1 MATDAG
7 TDSPG
12 HTVLVMIDQPSWRRS
27 VMSNSPTVVLPASRR
42 SVAVALWAAQAVL
55 ALQLASG
62 GVLKL
67 IGDAAMVD
75 LFTDIGA
82 GQWFRYAVGLVELAG
97 AVGLLIPRLCGLA
110 ALGVSALLVGATVTN
125 VAIGVAPW
133 LPLVLLLVAATVAY
147 LRRSEIRGRQ

>member
-1 MATDAG
+1 MN
-7 TDSPG
+7 
-12 HTVLVMIDQPSWRRS
+12 
-27 VMSNSPTVVLPASRR
+27 NSPTVVLPAGRR
-42 SVAVALWAAQAVL
+42 SVAVTLWVAQAVL

-82 GQWFRYAVGLVELAG
+82 GQWFRYAVGLVELVG
-97 AVGLLIPRLCGLA
+97 AVGLLIPRVCGLA
-110 ALGVSALLVGATVTN
+110 ALGVTALLVGATVTN

-133 LPLVLLLVAATVAY
+133 LPLVLLLVAATVAF
-147 LRRSEIRGRQ
+147 LRRSEIRVRR

>member
-1 MATDAG
+1 
-7 TDSPG
+7 
-12 HTVLVMIDQPSWRRS
+12 
-27 VMSNSPTVVLPASRR
+27 MSNSPTVVLPASRR

>member
-1 MATDAG
+1 
-7 TDSPG
+7 
-12 HTVLVMIDQPSWRRS
+12 
-27 VMSNSPTVVLPASRR
+27 MSNSPTVVLPTSRR
-42 SVAVALWAAQAVL
+42 SIAVALWVAQAVL

-82 GQWFRYAVGLVELAG
+82 GQWFRYAVGLVELVG

-110 ALGVSALLVGATVTN
+110 ALGVTALLVGATVTN
-125 VAIGVAPW
+125 IAIGVAPW
-133 LPLVLLLVAATVAY
+133 LPLFLLLVAATVAY
-147 LRRSEIRGRQ
+147 ARRSEIRGRR

>member
-1 MATDAG
+1 
-7 TDSPG
+7 
-12 HTVLVMIDQPSWRRS
+12 
-27 VMSNSPTVVLPASRR
+27 MSNSPTVVLPAGRR
-42 SVAVALWAAQAVL
+42 SVAFALWVAQAVL

-67 IGDAAMVD
+67 TGDAAMVD

-82 GQWFRYAVGLVELAG
+82 GQWFRYAVGLIELAG

-110 ALGVSALLVGATVTN
+110 ALGVTALLVGATVTN

-147 LRRSEIRGRQ
+147 ARRSQIRGRR

>member
-1 MATDAG
+1 MN
-7 TDSPG
+7 
-12 HTVLVMIDQPSWRRS
+12 
-27 VMSNSPTVVLPASRR
+27 NSPTVVLPADRR
-42 SVAVALWAAQAVL
+42 SVVVTLWVAQAVL

-110 ALGVSALLVGATVTN
+110 ALGVTALLVGATVTN

-133 LPLVLLLVAATVAY
+133 LPLVLLLVAATVAF
-147 LRRSEIRGRQ
+147 LRRSEIRVRR

>member
-1 MATDAG
+1 
-7 TDSPG
+7 
-12 HTVLVMIDQPSWRRS
+12 
-27 VMSNSPTVVLPASRR
+27 MSNSPTVVLPAGRR
-42 SVAVALWAAQAVL
+42 SVAVALWVAQAVL

-67 IGDAAMVD
+67 TGDAAMVD

-82 GQWFRYAVGLVELAG
+82 GQWFRYAVGLIELAG

-110 ALGVSALLVGATVTN
+110 ALGVTALLVGATVTN

-147 LRRSEIRGRQ
+147 ARRSQIRGRQ

>member
-1 MATDAG
+1 MT
-7 TDSPG
+7 
-12 HTVLVMIDQPSWRRS
+12 
-27 VMSNSPTVVLPASRR
+27 NSPTVVLPAGRR
-42 SVAVALWAAQAVL
+42 SVAVALWVAQAVL

-110 ALGVSALLVGATVTN
+110 ALGVTALLVGATVTN

-147 LRRSEIRGRQ
+147 VRRSEIRGRR

>member
-1 MATDAG
+1 
-7 TDSPG
+7 
-12 HTVLVMIDQPSWRRS
+12 
-27 VMSNSPTVVLPASRR
+27 MSNSPTVVLPTSRR
-42 SVAVALWAAQAVL
+42 SVAVALWVAQAVL

-62 GVLKL
+62 GILKL

-110 ALGVSALLVGATVTN
+110 ALGVTALLVGATVTN

-147 LRRSEIRGRQ
+147 ARRSEIRGRR

>member
-1 MATDAG
+1 MN
-7 TDSPG
+7 
-12 HTVLVMIDQPSWRRS
+12 
-27 VMSNSPTVVLPASRR
+27 NSPTVVLPAGRR
-42 SVAVALWAAQAVL
+42 SVAVTLWVVQAVL

-82 GQWFRYAVGLVELAG
+82 GQWFRYAVGLVELVG

-110 ALGVSALLVGATVTN
+110 ALGVTVLLVGATVTN

-133 LPLVLLLVAATVAY
+133 LPLVLLLVAATVAF
-147 LRRSEIRGRQ
+147 LRRSEIRVRR

>member
-1 MATDAG
+1 MN
-7 TDSPG
+7 
-12 HTVLVMIDQPSWRRS
+12 
-27 VMSNSPTVVLPASRR
+27 NSPTVVLPAGRR
-42 SVAVALWAAQAVL
+42 SVAFALWVAQAVL

-67 IGDAAMVD
+67 TGDAAMVD

-82 GQWFRYAVGLVELAG
+82 GQWFRYAVGLIELAG
-97 AVGLLIPRLCGLA
+97 AVGLLIPRLA
-110 ALGVSALLVGATVTN
+110 ALGVTALLVGATVTN

-147 LRRSEIRGRQ
+147 ARRSQIRGRR

>member
-1 MATDAG
+1 MNNSPTLVLPAG
-7 TDSPG
+7 
-12 HTVLVMIDQPSWRRS
+12 RRS
-27 VMSNSPTVVLPASRR
+27 VVVT
-42 SVAVALWAAQAVL
+42 LWVAQAVL

-110 ALGVSALLVGATVTN
+110 ALGVTALLVGATVTN

-133 LPLVLLLVAATVAY
+133 LPLVLLLVAATVAF
-147 LRRSEIRGRQ
+147 LRRSEIRVRR

>member
-1 MATDAG
+1 
-7 TDSPG
+7 
-12 HTVLVMIDQPSWRRS
+12 
-27 VMSNSPTVVLPASRR
+27 MSNSRTAVLPANRR
-42 SVAVALWAAQAVL
+42 SVAVALWVAQAVL
-55 ALQLASG
+55 ALQLAVG

-75 LFTDIGA
+75 LFTDIGS

-133 LPLVLLLVAATVAY
+133 LPLVLLLVAAIVAY
-147 LRRSEIRGRQ
+147 ARRSEIRGRR

>member
-1 MATDAG
+1 
-7 TDSPG
+7 
-12 HTVLVMIDQPSWRRS
+12 
-27 VMSNSPTVVLPASRR
+27 MSNSPTVILPASRR
-42 SVAVALWAAQAVL
+42 SVVVALWVAQAVL

-82 GQWFRYAVGLVELAG
+82 GQWFRYVVGLVELAG

-110 ALGVSALLVGATVTN
+110 ALGVTALLVGATVTN
-125 VAIGVAPW
+125 IAIGVAPW

-147 LRRSEIRGRQ
+147 ARRSQIRGRR

>member
-1 MATDAG
+1 MN
-7 TDSPG
+7 
-12 HTVLVMIDQPSWRRS
+12 
-27 VMSNSPTVVLPASRR
+27 NSPTVVLPAGRR
-42 SVAVALWAAQAVL
+42 SVVVTLWVAQAVL

-110 ALGVSALLVGATVTN
+110 ALGVTALLVGATVTN

-133 LPLVLLLVAATVAY
+133 LPLVLLLVAATVAF
-147 LRRSEIRGRQ
+147 LRRSEIRVRR

>member
-1 MATDAG
+1 
-7 TDSPG
+7 
-12 HTVLVMIDQPSWRRS
+12 
-27 VMSNSPTVVLPASRR
+27 MSNSPSVVLPTSRR

-67 IGDAAMVD
+67 IGSAAMVE

-110 ALGVSALLVGATVTN
+110 ALGVTALLVGATVTN

-133 LPLVLLLVAATVAY
+133 FPIVLLLVALTVAY
-147 LRRSEIRGRQ
+147 VRRSQIRGRR

>member
-1 MATDAG
+1 
-7 TDSPG
+7 
-12 HTVLVMIDQPSWRRS
+12 
-27 VMSNSPTVVLPASRR
+27 MSNSPTVVLPTSRR
-42 SVAVALWAAQAVL
+42 SIAVALWVAQAVL

-82 GQWFRYAVGLVELAG
+82 GQWFRYAVGLVELVG

-110 ALGVSALLVGATVTN
+110 ALGVTALLVGATVTN

-147 LRRSEIRGRQ
+147 VRRSEIRGRR

>member
-1 MATDAG
+1 
-7 TDSPG
+7 
-12 HTVLVMIDQPSWRRS
+12 
-27 VMSNSPTVVLPASRR
+27 MSNSPTVVLPTSRR
-42 SVAVALWAAQAVL
+42 SIAVALWVAQAVL

-97 AVGLLIPRLCGLA
+97 AVGLLVPRLCGLA
-110 ALGVSALLVGATVTN
+110 ALGVTALLVGATVTN

-147 LRRSEIRGRQ
+147 VRRSEIRVRR

>member
-1 MATDAG
+1 MN
-7 TDSPG
+7 
-12 HTVLVMIDQPSWRRS
+12 
-27 VMSNSPTVVLPASRR
+27 NSPTVVLPAGRR
-42 SVAVALWAAQAVL
+42 SVATTTLWVAQAVL

-82 GQWFRYAVGLVELAG
+82 GQWFRYAVGLVELVG
-97 AVGLLIPRLCGLA
+97 AVGLLIPRVCGLA
-110 ALGVSALLVGATVTN
+110 ALGVTALLVGATVTN

-133 LPLVLLLVAATVAY
+133 LPLVLLLVAATVAF
-147 LRRSEIRGRQ
+147 LRRSEIRVRR

>member
-1 MATDAG
+1 MN
-7 TDSPG
+7 
-12 HTVLVMIDQPSWRRS
+12 
-27 VMSNSPTVVLPASRR
+27 NSPTVVLPAGRR
-42 SVAVALWAAQAVL
+42 SIAVTLWVAQAVL

-82 GQWFRYAVGLVELAG
+82 GQWFRYAVGLVELVG
-97 AVGLLIPRLCGLA
+97 AVGLLIPRVCGLA
-110 ALGVSALLVGATVTN
+110 ALGVTALLVGATVTN

-133 LPLVLLLVAATVAY
+133 LPLVLLLVAATVAF
-147 LRRSEIRGRQ
+147 LRRSEIRVRR

>member
-1 MATDAG
+1 
-7 TDSPG
+7 
-12 HTVLVMIDQPSWRRS
+12 
-27 VMSNSPTVVLPASRR
+27 MSNSPTVALPASRR

-67 IGDAAMVD
+67 IGNAAMVD

-82 GQWFRYAVGLVELAG
+82 GQWFRYAIGLVELAG

-110 ALGVSALLVGATVTN
+110 ALGVTALLVGATVTN

-133 LPLVLLLVAATVAY
+133 LPLVLLLVAATIAY
-147 LRRSEIRGRQ
+147 VRRSEIRGRR